1 MIRNRLNTLVACA
14 GMLAMTSISLGAAG
28 REQGQGRG
36 NGQYRRQL
44 APTMTGTY
52 QLDPARS
59 DDPQRVADVAIGRLG
74 PGQRTGVRR
83 QIQNRLD
90 PPDYLAIERVGSRVT
105 IASSKA
111 PQMAFDA
118 DGRARIENTGTG
130 RNTTTRATTVG
141 DRIEVTS
148 TGAQGLG
155 FVAIFEPLA
164 NGDLRVTRRL
174 IDNSLR
180 QPLEVRSVYR
190 RTSSNPDWNL
200 YTTRN
205 ENGNQYGAQDRNPN
219 YDPNYQDRRRL
230 VVPSGMALVATLNQS
245 VGVSSV
251 RQNDPVTLTVL
262 NSTRPELDGATIDGY
277 IVTAP
282 NRVSNRTGV
291 TFEFNQIR
299 LRDGRTADFDGTVES
314 VRGPNGEAISFDG
327 ESLNEDNSP
336 DRDEAIKRGAIGAAL
351 GALIGA
357 VAGGGK
363 GAAIGA
369 VLGGGGAAA
378 TVFIGGNGSN
388 SLPRGTE
395 FTLRAR

>member
-1 MIRNRLNTLVACA
+1 MIRIRTLVACA
-14 GMLAMTSISLGAAG
+14 GVLAMTGIGVGATERNDASDA
-28 REQGQGRG
+28 QGRG
-36 NGQYRRQL
+36 QGQYRSAAARNAL
-44 APTMTGTY
+44 NGTY
-52 QLDPARS
+52 QLDAARS
-59 DDPQRVADVAIGRLG
+59 DDPQRIANLAISRLG
-74 PGQRTGVRR
+74 VNDRTGAR
-83 QIQNRLD
+83 QRIVNRLD
-90 PPDYLAIERVGSRVT
+90 PPDYLAIERTGSRVT

-111 PQMAFDA
+111 PQMTFDA
-118 DGRARIENTGTG
+118 DGRARVENTGTG
-130 RNTTTRATTVG
+130 RNLTTRATIVG
-141 DRIEVTS
+141 NRIEVTS
-148 TGAQGLG
+148 TGVQGLG
-155 FVAIFEPLA
+155 FTAIFEPLG

-174 IDNSLR
+174 NDDSLR
-180 QPLEVRSVYR
+180 QPLEVRSIYR
-190 RTSSNPDWNL
+190 RTSPVADWNL
-200 YTTRN
+200 YDTRN
-205 ENGNQYGAQDRNPN
+205 EYGNQYGNPT
-219 YDPNYQDRRRL
+219 YDPNSQNRRRL
-230 VVPSGMALVATLNQS
+230 VVPSGMALVATLDQS

-262 NSTRPELDGATIDGY
+262 NSARPELDGATIEGR

-282 NRVSNRTGV
+282 SRVSNRTGV
-291 TFEFNQIR
+291 SFEFNQIR

-388 SLPRGTE
+388 NLPRGTE